1 MAGGINTRD
10 RSLDRILRAV
20 YDRIRRLERPI
31 SIHLGP
37 IGGTVGNPTSAGFT
51 ISVDSSNRLVATS
64 DSGTITIL
72 ALQ

>member
-37 IGGTVGNPTSAGFT
+37 IGGVVGDPTSAGFT
-51 ISVDSSNRLVATS
+51 ISVDSSNRLIATS

-72 ALQ
+72 APQ